1 MDGGIHFDVT
11 ADDANFQAKI
21 SAIKQGVSDASKQ
34 LEAMFSS
41 IKKGA
46 RSGELSIEE
55 LNKYFDELTLT
66 CEKNGGA
73 IVKLGAKYKK
83 LKEQS
88 GTALLSGNDEEY
100 RELER
105 RKSILLAEIRIR
117 RSLQNEMRDYA
128 TKLQEESQKL
138 EEEKRKTE
146 ESSQAKSSLRT
157 RLREL
162 RESLVEMEA
171 AGQRGT
177 AAYKAIQA
185 EAAKLTDA
193 MADAQAQA
201 SILAHDQRGMQGL
214 ISGLGGVAG
223 AFSAAQGAVALF
235 SDKNEDLQKVM
246 LRVQA
251 AMSIVQGL
259 QQVQQTINKD
269 SAFML
274 VAMNSLKEWWAK
286 IVKQATV
293 SEMAETAAINANT
306 ASQAQNTVATGAN
319 VAAAGAGTV
328 ANWSLAASFKAVGLA
343 IKSIPVFG
351 WIIAGISALVGVFS
365 YFSKKSKEAKKA
377 QQEFFSSIAD
387 NAYKPIASIEQLASM
402 WSRLGGDINAKN
414 KFIKDSQK
422 IFDELGFSIENVEQ
436 AEKLLVENKDKF
448 IDAQIEKAKAAV
460 YLNKAN
466 EKVKK
471 LVEKQLEYEN
481 MPDTVQKITPSLI
494 PGVTTIAT
502 ISNPEKE
509 KLNEEIGQIE
519 NEIKNGWENAAKAN
533 TAAANMFEEIGL
545 KTTKTLVAGSIAAIE
560 EAISEKNKKLREL
573 VIGSK
578 EYNMLNKEIEA
589 LKKMLPSSTSKKNE
603 NEAEKRRKLQ
613 EKLDS
618 ELLAIQK
625 QNQEDEIDLMEEG
638 TDKKLAQIEHDFEE
652 QKKAIEK
659 HKSDIA
665 KFNKEL
671 GTEGLNEEGLTSEQ
685 QNFISKRIFLVSK
698 RYEMETETAKG
709 EQPKLDKTAMNEY
722 LKEYGDYME
731 KRNAIIELYNE
742 KIANAKTKGEQLS
755 LGKQMEKELA
765 GVDDEARRKTSI
777 ITKLFDDMSG
787 KAVADMRAIADEA
800 EKMLAYLNGGEF
812 KLDDSG
818 NGIFGLTREQF
829 NILVQSP
836 EKLESIKNEIENVRK
851 EADAAEPAFKKIA
864 NGLKSIFS
872 SGSNPSEF
880 KKALSDIQN
889 GLNEVMQAAGFLSDS
904 LKSLGDSFGSN
915 ALGGIA
921 EGIDIT
927 MGVLDAGMK
936 GAEAGS
942 VFGPIGAAAG
952 AALGVVTSLSS
963 AIAGIHD
970 KKNEKRIQRLQDQ
983 INILEKSYDKLGDS
997 IEEAYSKDASGLIED
1012 QNKLLEQQKILIQQQ
1027 IREEEKKKK
1036 TNKGR
1041 IEEWEKEIE
1050 EIDKVIEENKE
1061 KAVNAIFG
1069 EDLKS
1074 AIENFAEAYAD
1085 AWSSGEDKAVSAK
1098 ETVKKM
1104 MKQMVIESIK
1114 AAIQASGSMEK
1125 IRQKLQEFYSDNVL
1139 SDWEQEYIYK
1149 MAEEAQKELDAQF
1162 GWADKLLGDSSSYS
1176 QEASSKGFQ
1185 AMSQDVGEE
1194 LNGRFTALQISNE
1207 EIKNQMLNVVSH
1219 LSMMASVSTEN
1230 NAVLN
1235 DMLFQQVL
1243 SNGYLEDIAR
1253 HTKLLNSMKT
1263 TLEKVRD
1270 NTGRL

>member
-21 SAIKQGVSDASKQ
+21 SAIKQGVSDASKLMENAFRAAQSSSDKSTKSIEGNFLKMSDSMEELPKIINDQKNAISQ
-34 LEAMFSS
+34 LEKQYKKVQDSFNKLSPSKAKAVLGEEMNS
-41 IKKGA
+41 IKKT
-46 RSGELSIEE
+46 I
-55 LNKYFDELTLT
+55 
-66 CEKNGGA
+66 
-73 IVKLGAKYKK
+73 
-83 LKEQS
+83 
-88 GTALLSGNDEEY
+88 DEEKEALRQLVEKQKEYNQSNISVRTQMTNVRNEMTQLELAGQKNSARY
-100 RELER
+100 RELE
-105 RKSILLAEIRIR
+105 
-117 RSLQNEMRDYA
+117 
-128 TKLQEESQKL
+128 QEL
-138 EEEKRKTE
+138 G
-146 ESSQAKSSLRT
+146 
-157 RLREL
+157 RL
-162 RESLVEMEA
+162 
-171 AGQRGT
+171 GT
-177 AAYKAIQA
+177 AYGKIQY
-185 EAAKLTDA
+185 E
-193 MADAQAQA
+193 
-201 SILAHDQRGMQGL
+201 QRALSTGATQWGGIISGIQGL
-214 ISGLGGVAG
+214 SG
-223 AFSAAQGAVALF
+223 AFAAAQGVIGLFVTDNKELAKIQTRLQAVMAITIG
-235 SDKNEDLQKVM
+235 M
-246 LRVQA
+246 
-251 AMSIVQGL
+251 
-259 QQVQQTINKD
+259 QQVSNTLHET
-269 SAFML
+269 SAFRMT
-274 VAMNSLKEWWAK
+274 
-286 IVKQATV
+286 TV
-293 SEMAETAAINANT
+293 RRVTELY
-306 ASQAQNTVATGAN
+306 
-319 VAAAGAGTV
+319 AAAQTKLAT
-328 ANWSLAASFKAVGLA
+328 SL
-343 IKSIPVFG
+343 
-351 WIIAGISALVGVFS
+351 GISAVAAKVLMASLTLGLSVAITAIIALI
-365 YFSKKSKEAKKA
+365 SKWSSSQKKAAEEQRHIIEVQKKFLDTTGGQIAVYEKLRKGWNDLGNNLAAKKKFITENA
-377 QQEFFSSIAD
+377 DEFKKLGIAISGVKD
-387 NAYKPIASIEQLASM
+387 AENLLVKNRDAFLESLNQRAMAAASM
-402 WSRLGGDINAKN
+402 
-414 KFIKDSQK
+414 
-422 IFDELGFSIENVEQ
+422 EL
-436 AEKLLVENKDKF
+436 ATEKYKEVLK
-448 IDAQIEKAKAAV
+448 
-460 YLNKAN
+460 
-466 EKVKK
+466 KK
-471 LVEKQLEYEN
+471 L
-481 MPDTVQKITPSLI
+481 
-494 PGVTTIAT
+494 
-502 ISNPEKE
+502 
-509 KLNEEIGQIE
+509 
-519 NEIKNGWENAAKAN
+519 
-533 TAAANMFEEIGL
+533 
-545 KTTKTLVAGSIAAIE
+545 
-560 EAISEKNKKLREL
+560 EL
-573 VIGSK
+573 
-578 EYNMLNKEIEA
+578 
-589 LKKMLPSSTSKKNE
+589 SSTSKTTTKTMTYGSSVTGGMRTESYEVENKEYTRLEKEIEIAQKSADSFIQKNIESISKSNEILAKAGLNTITQSEQAE

-787 KAVADMRAIADEA
+787 KVVADMRAIADEA

-851 EADAAEPAFKKIA
+851 EADAAEPAFKKVA